1 MAELYEKY
9 NKSNLFESKPVFNIE
24 VEDLYLDKM
33 KEVKSFPKLKIRDRS
48 NTMTDNSCGDSKY
61 KANFNGSNNYDKSRN
76 SSFFNKFEGYD
87 SGMKIPMINPLTNIN
102 RNYNKFDDS
111 DFNSKLSEITLEE
124 NNYLHN

>member
-33 KEVKSFPKLKIRDRS
+33 KEVKSFPKLKFRDRS
-48 NTMTDNSCGDSKY
+48 NTMTDNLFSDTKLR
-61 KANFNGSNNYDKSRN
+61 ANFNGSNTHDKNRN
-76 SSFFNKFEGYD
+76 NSFLNKFEGYD
-87 SGMKIPMINPLTNIN
+87 SGMKIPMINPLSNIN
-102 RNYNKFDDS
+102 RTYNKFDDYN
-111 DFNSKLSEITLEE
+111 FNSKLSEITLEE